1 MSILLSADCAPC
13 PMLGSS
19 CTTADKVKLGT
30 WALQKAG
37 GRVNHTL
44 TWEVTLTFDLDRVRL
59 RPGMGVELGGLE
71 SFGWAVGPL

>member
-1 MSILLSADCAPC
+1 M
-13 PMLGSS
+13 
-19 CTTADKVKLGT
+19 
-30 WALQKAG
+30 QKAG
-37 GRVNHTL
+37 ERVNHTL